1 MATTISISLFLVFS
15 FLGGLHFYWA
25 FGGKWGL
32 EAALPSNPKGNKVFT
47 PNQASTIFV
56 GFALLSMGIFVL
68 LKNNPTWSANLP
80 DFVNKW
86 GLLGLA
92 IVFLLRA
99 MGDFRYA
106 GFFKKI
112 KGTTFAD
119 FDTRYY
125 SPLCLFIGVLLL
137 ILHF

>member
-1 MATTISISLFLVFS
+1 MSTIISISLFLVFI

-25 FGGKWGL
+25 FDGKWGL
-32 EAALPSNPKGNKVFT
+32 EASLPTNPNGNKVFI
-47 PNQASTIFV
+47 PNQVSTIFV
-56 GFALLSMGIFVL
+56 GFALVSIGIFVL
-68 LKNNPTWSANLP
+68 LKNNPKWADALP
-80 DFVNKW
+80 DFANKW

-99 MGDFRYA
+99 VGDFRYA

-112 KGTTFAD
+112 KGTKFAD
-119 FDTRYY
+119 FDTKYY
-125 SPLCLFIGVLLL
+125 SPLCFFIGVLLL

>member
-1 MATTISISLFLVFS
+1 MATIISISLFLVFT

-25 FGGKWGL
+25 LGGKWGL
-32 EAALPSNPKGNKVFT
+32 EAALPSNPNGNKVFI

-56 GFALLSMGIFVL
+56 GFALMSMGIFIL
-68 LKNNPTWSANLP
+68 LKNNPKWAEALP
-80 DFVNKW
+80 IFVNRW

-99 MGDFRYA
+99 LGDFRYA

-112 KGTTFAD
+112 KGTTFAN
-119 FDTRYY
+119 FDTKYY
-125 SPLCLFIGVLLL
+125 SPLCFLIGILLL